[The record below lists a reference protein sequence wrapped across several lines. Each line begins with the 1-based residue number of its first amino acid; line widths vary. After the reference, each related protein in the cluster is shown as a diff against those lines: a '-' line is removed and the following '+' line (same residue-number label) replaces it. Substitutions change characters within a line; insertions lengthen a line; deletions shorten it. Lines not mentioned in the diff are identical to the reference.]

1 MNIFLFKFVTRKL
14 WFWEILVIIALI
26 LFISSCS
33 SSPQAAEIEPA
44 AELPLATAT
53 AEPTSTLEPSP
64 TPLATNTP
72 TILPSET
79 PAPTSTTTPDLQ
91 ATAAAE
97 ATQIAVEKLN
107 GIKAEIER
115 IGYPTDNDNLG
126 WIQGE
131 QFEIVVD
138 EYGGSYYE
146 TFADSLVAKDFILKT
161 EITWESSSGLA
172 GCGLLFRSEPNFK
185 QGAQYEIAFLRLSGL
200 PAWEIAY
207 IKEDEFQKSITG
219 ILTAGAIEQ
228 EQGSTNSYLLVAE
241 GGKFTLYI
249 NDVRIGSYYDY
260 ANSQIEGRFAFT
272 GWQES
277 GETSCEF
284 NNTWVWVLE

>member
-1 MNIFLFKFVTRKL
+1 MK
-14 WFWEILVIIALI
+14 
-26 LFISSCS
+26 S
-33 SSPQAAEIEPA
+33 
-44 AELPLATAT
+44 
-53 AEPTSTLEPSP
+53 
-64 TPLATNTP
+64 
-72 TILPSET
+72 
-79 PAPTSTTTPDLQ
+79 
-91 ATAAAE
+91 
-97 ATQIAVEKLN
+97 
-107 GIKAEIER
+107 
-115 IGYPTDNDNLG
+115 
-126 WIQGE
+126 
-131 QFEIVVD
+131 
-138 EYGGSYYE
+138 
-146 TFADSLVAKDFILKT
+146 FADSLVAKDFILKT

-284 NNTWVWVLE
+284 NNTWIWVLE